1 MVHFLPL
8 IYPKGGVNY
17 MKRVLLADDE
27 ESLLLAFR
35 KLLQGPGMVIDT
47 SQTLTDAQKL
57 IHKYSYDIIIADL
70 RLTGTVE
77 MEGLSIVSDAK
88 KLYPNVNII
97 ILTAY
102 GDSKI
107 RERVKNAGVSYFFE
121 KPVSVLQIKKLFT
134 ELGIYS
140 GNCNNPSSF
149 PNPNPLRI
157 SVG

>member
-1 MVHFLPL
+1 
-8 IYPKGGVNY
+8 

-27 ESLLLAFR
+27 ESLLLAFK
-35 KLLQGPGMVIDT
+35 KLLQGPGMTIDT
-47 SQTLTDAQKL
+47 TQTLTDAQHL
-57 IHKYSYDIIIADL
+57 IKKYFYDIIIADL

-77 MEGLSIVSDAK
+77 MEGLSIVSDAR
-88 KLYPNVNII
+88 KLYPNVKII

-107 RERVKNAGVSYFFE
+107 RKKVMNAGVSYFFE

-140 GNCNNPSSF
+140 SKCNNSSDYCG
-149 PNPNPLRI
+149 PKSLKI
-157 SVG
+157 SSAG